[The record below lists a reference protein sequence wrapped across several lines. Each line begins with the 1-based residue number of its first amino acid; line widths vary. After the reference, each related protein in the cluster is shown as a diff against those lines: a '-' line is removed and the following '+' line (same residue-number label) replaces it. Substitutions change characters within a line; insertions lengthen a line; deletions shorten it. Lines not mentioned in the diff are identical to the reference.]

1 MGTEPGTFS
10 LINMRANIWL
20 AMLDVSPLCHL
31 SLVQNIFPA
40 HDAIS
45 EPTKYKRQSL
55 SSSLAVT

>member
-1 MGTEPGTFS
+1 
-10 LINMRANIWL
+10 L